1 MNDLKERQQTKKNK
15 LSKPLDVS
23 KSSENKPAS
32 SEGQACKMIENTPF
46 FTGKLSNG
54 RWAIGCNK
62 TRTKKTFATAEEA
75 EAYVKAHKTDWEL
88 MGMFIQEMFNQIKN
102 K

>member
-1 MNDLKERQQTKKNK
+1 MKDLKERQQAKKNA
-15 LSKPLDVS
+15 SSTQQNVS
-23 KSSENKPAS
+23 KSSENKPTY
-32 SEGQACKMIENTPF
+32 SEGQACQIIENTPF

-62 TRTKKTFATAEEA
+62 TRTNITFSTAEEA
-75 EAYVKAHKTDWEL
+75 EAYVKAHKIDWEM